1 MKKQFLNFIAVI
13 AFFTIAAA
21 VSTAAQTVKVNIKF
35 DFQVGEKVY
44 PAGEYIIE
52 KVSRQ
57 SEGALQIRSVEAGKE
72 KSRLISARAANAGKL
87 VEPKLVF
94 ESDGKNLYLA
104 EIFFDETGWGF
115 SLPTPRPQE
124 GNLAES
130 KRIEVALKNN
140 KKKTA
145 K

>member
-21 VSTAAQTVKVNIKF
+21 VSAAAQTVKIDIKF

-52 KVSRQ
+52 KVNRQ
-57 SEGALQIRSVEAGKE
+57 SNNALQIRNYAAGKE
-72 KSRLISARAANAGKL
+72 KTQLIAARAANAGKMIK
-87 VEPKLVF
+87 PKLVF
-94 ESDGKNLYLA
+94 ESDGKNFYLT

-115 SLPTPRPQE
+115 SLPTAPRQE

-130 KRIEVALKNN
+130 KRVEVALKSS
-140 KKKTA
+140 KKK